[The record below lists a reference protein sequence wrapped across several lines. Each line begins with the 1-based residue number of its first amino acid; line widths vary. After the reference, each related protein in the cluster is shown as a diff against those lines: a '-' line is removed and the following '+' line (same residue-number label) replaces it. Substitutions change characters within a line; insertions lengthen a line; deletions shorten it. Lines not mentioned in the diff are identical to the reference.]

1 MFMDILTASFIT
13 ISLFCLI
20 LFFLVWSS
28 KQKRERK
35 KEYQEITE
43 TIIKEQLGNAFPDA
57 VNKSSDYLIKL
68 NQQHME
74 SLTKDFEQKRNHIEK
89 SMEKIFGSIQN
100 LTTSTG
106 ELGSKITT
114 EIKNVGEQANEL
126 RNTTQNLNNLLDN
139 NPKRGQWGER
149 VTEDILRSLGFVEG
163 IGYEKQQS
171 HQGQDGS
178 TRPDY
183 EFPLPGGL
191 KVYMDVK
198 FPFTAYEEYF
208 NEESKTKKEDHR
220 KRFLH
225 DVERKIKTLPKYI
238 NVAQGTVDY
247 VFMFIPN
254 EAVMSFLYESD
265 QSLFEKALQQR
276 VLLLS
281 PITLYSAL
289 ATIRHILDTIKIK
302 QSANEITELMGIFDL
317 EWKKFKSQYDKL
329 GNQIQTLQ
337 NTYSDDLSRRVRM
350 LEKPLDKIN
359 ELKSEIYLSRTDN
372 IVGDGLAN
380 HDKED

>member
-1 MFMDILTASFIT
+1 MDMLIASFIT
-13 ISLFCLI
+13 IGLFCLI
-20 LFFLVWSS
+20 VFLGIWNS
-28 KQKRERK
+28 KLKKDRR

-43 TIIKEQLGNAFPDA
+43 SVIKEQLGNAFPEA

-89 SMEKIFGSIQN
+89 SMDRVFGSIQN

-126 RNTTQNLNNLLDN
+126 RNTTEHLNNLLDN

-171 HQGQDGS
+171 YQGQDGG

-208 NEESKTKKEDHR
+208 NEESKSKKEEHR
-220 KRFLH
+220 KRFLQ

-238 NVAQGTVDY
+238 NIAQGTVDY

-265 QSLFEKALQQR
+265 QNLFERALQQR

-302 QSANEITELMGIFDL
+302 QSANEITELMSVFDA
-317 EWKKFKSQYDKL
+317 EWGKFKSQYDRL
-329 GNQIQTLQ
+329 GKQIQTLQ

-359 ELKSEIYLSRTDN
+359 ELKSEIYLSRPEN
-372 IVGDGLAN
+372 IV
-380 HDKED
+380 EDSLTSQKDED

>member
-1 MFMDILTASFIT
+1 MDMLTASFII
-13 ISLFCLI
+13 ISLFFLI
-20 LFFLVWSS
+20 VVFSVWSS
-28 KQKRERK
+28 KQKKDRK

-43 TIIKEQLGNAFPDA
+43 TIIKEQLGNAFPEA

-68 NQQHME
+68 NKQHME
-74 SLTKDFEQKRNHIEK
+74 SLTNDFEQKRNYIEK
-89 SMEKIFGSIQN
+89 SMDKIFGSIQN

-126 RNTTQNLNNLLDN
+126 RNTTEHLNNLLDN

-171 HQGQDGS
+171 HQGQDGA

-208 NEESKTKKEDHR
+208 NEESKAKKEEHR
-220 KRFLH
+220 KRFLQ

-238 NVAQGTVDY
+238 DIAQGTVDY

-302 QSANEITELMGIFDL
+302 QSANEITELMGVFDA
-317 EWKKFKSQYDKL
+317 EWKKFKSQYDRL

-359 ELKSEIYLSRTDN
+359 ELKSEIYLSRPEN
-372 IVGDGLAN
+372 IVGDGLEN